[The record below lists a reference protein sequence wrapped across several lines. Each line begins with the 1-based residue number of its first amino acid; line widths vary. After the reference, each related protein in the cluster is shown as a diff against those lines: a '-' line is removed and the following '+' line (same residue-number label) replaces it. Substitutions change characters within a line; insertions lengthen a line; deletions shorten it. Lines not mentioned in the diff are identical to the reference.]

1 MSTTTPARTF
11 LQNDIE
17 TARLQFY
24 DTIRADG
31 LTPLWTVMGNFVTPE
46 PVSPVRSA
54 HWKYDLVRNHLLRAG
69 DLISAEEAERR
80 VLILE
85 NPGLPGSSL
94 ITRSLY
100 AGFQLVRPGEVAAC
114 HRHTQSALR
123 FILEGAGAFTAVNGE
138 KAVMEPFDLILT
150 PNMQWHDHG
159 NDTDRDIIWLDGLD
173 LGVVQLFDASF
184 SNRLGESA
192 HQETRPAGNSLR
204 RFGQNLRPVTG
215 FRSENHPLFHYPYA
229 TWRETLQSMQS
240 ADAPDAAYGY
250 RAEFLNPANG
260 GPVLPTISAFVQ
272 LVPSGM
278 TTSPMRS
285 TDSTVYTVVEGSG
298 TVLVGTNQLPVEARD
313 VFVVPSW
320 HPVSIE
326 AASELV
332 LFSYSD
338 RAAQAKLGL
347 WNERRDE
354 PLPSQRST

>member
-1 MSTTTPARTF
+1 
-11 LQNDIE
+11 
-17 TARLQFY
+17 
-24 DTIRADG
+24 
-31 LTPLWTVMGNFVTPE
+31 
-46 PVSPVRSA
+46 
-54 HWKYDLVRNHLLRAG
+54 
-69 DLISAEEAERR
+69 
-80 VLILE
+80 
-85 NPGLPGSSL
+85 
-94 ITRSLY
+94 
-100 AGFQLVRPGEVAAC
+100 
-114 HRHTQSALR
+114 
-123 FILEGAGAFTAVNGE
+123 
-138 KAVMEPFDLILT
+138 
-150 PNMQWHDHG
+150 
-159 NDTDRDIIWLDGLD
+159 
-173 LGVVQLFDASF
+173 
-184 SNRLGESA
+184 
-192 HQETRPAGNSLR
+192 
-204 RFGQNLRPVTG
+204 VTG

-229 TWRETLQSMQS
+229 TWRATLLSMQS

-272 LVPSGM
+272 LVPFGM

-320 HPVSIE
+320 HSVSIE